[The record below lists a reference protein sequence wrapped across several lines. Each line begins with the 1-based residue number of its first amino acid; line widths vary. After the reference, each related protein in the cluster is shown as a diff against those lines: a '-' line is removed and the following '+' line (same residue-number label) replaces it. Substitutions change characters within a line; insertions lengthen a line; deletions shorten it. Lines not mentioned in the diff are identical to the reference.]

1 MTPTTRARLLAGLLT
16 VTGTTHFV
24 APRPYAR
31 IVPRG
36 IGSRYGWVYV
46 SGAAE
51 LACAAGLLPTR
62 TRRAAALSTAALFVV
77 VYPANVQM
85 ALDSR
90 RVPSAAYRVGSW
102 LRLPVQL
109 PLVLWARRV
118 AREAQRSTR

>member
-36 IGSRYGWVYV
+36 IGSRYGWVYA

-51 LACAAGLLPTR
+51 LACAAGLLAVR
-62 TRRAAALSTAALFVV
+62 TRRPAAAATTALFVGV
-77 VYPANVQM
+77 FPANVKM

-90 RVPSAAYRVGSW
+90 GVPSAAYRAGSW
-102 LRLPVQL
+102 LRLPVQV
-109 PLVLWARRV
+109 PLVLWAARV
-118 AREAQRSTR
+118 AREARRSTV